1 MPAARNRSVLSQGSR
16 SYKSAKVAAKRLE
29 EAALSYK
36 GDERVQL
43 LRRWLIVLK
52 ETQRATTV
60 VREPQL
66 RDNPDQTAPLLAK
79 RDELLQF
86 AQGAISEQKINAD
99 IARLDNEITQLQ
111 HQINSMDALHAT
123 SIVNQNK
130 KAQTATEIQ
139 ATMSMTKLS
148 ISYYYILNLMI
159 QLNFPR
165 LRLKSC

>member
-1 MPAARNRSVLSQGSR
+1 MNFFHVFLYSQALECVVLS
-16 SYKSAKVAAKRLE
+16 L
-29 EAALSYK
+29 
-36 GDERVQL
+36 
-43 LRRWLIVLK
+43 
-52 ETQRATTV
+52 
-60 VREPQL
+60 
-66 RDNPDQTAPLLAK
+66 
-79 RDELLQF
+79 
-86 AQGAISEQKINAD
+86 GAISRLKINAD

-111 HQINSMDALHAT
+111 QQINSMDALHAT

-148 ISYYYILNLMI
+148 ISYYYILNLTI